1 MYCMAPNRK
10 STPQA
15 GLRTIL
21 GLTPTEE
28 VIRKRGLESFLRNR
42 PNIKSQWDGTG
53 HSNKTGFLK
62 KWKKVVKEENVN
74 VDVEMKKLEWNW
86 AKPTRISKLRSG
98 DSTIYL
104 ESKKVSSLRYFKEY
118 NGYSYRFIFQNEISK
133 QGTFLVKGK
142 NSFLRNMEVFNHV
155 GQIAGEIFRNDEPI
169 NLVTSISTAFL
180 NSPIS
185 RRETEAK
192 AKKSLTNFAGLRVG
206 RSLFKKKKFSNVV
219 GAISKF
225 DLQKQIVVQLNQT
238 IIFTKSHPETIKDK
252 INWNILDR
260 RKIEW
265 RDLKSCR
272 HTKIFFPII
281 NDSVSV
287 DILNYGRNT
296 LSKFI

>member
-1 MYCMAPNRK
+1 MPCTAWRQIKK

-21 GLTPTEE
+21 GLTLTEE

-62 KWKKVVKEENVN
+62 KWKKVVKE
-74 VDVEMKKLEWNW
+74 
-86 AKPTRISKLRSG
+86 
-98 DSTIYL
+98 
-104 ESKKVSSLRYFKEY
+104 
-118 NGYSYRFIFQNEISK
+118 
-133 QGTFLVKGK
+133 
-142 NSFLRNMEVFNHV
+142 
-155 GQIAGEIFRNDEPI
+155 IAGKIFRNDEPI

-185 RRETEAK
+185 RREMEAK

-206 RSLFKKKKFSNVV
+206 RSLFKKKKFTNVV

-252 INWNILDR
+252 INLNILDR
-260 RKIEW
+260 RKI
-265 RDLKSCR
+265 D
-272 HTKIFFPII
+272 I
-281 NDSVSV
+281 
-287 DILNYGRNT
+287 DILRNYRWT
-296 LSKFI
+296 QYVYYV